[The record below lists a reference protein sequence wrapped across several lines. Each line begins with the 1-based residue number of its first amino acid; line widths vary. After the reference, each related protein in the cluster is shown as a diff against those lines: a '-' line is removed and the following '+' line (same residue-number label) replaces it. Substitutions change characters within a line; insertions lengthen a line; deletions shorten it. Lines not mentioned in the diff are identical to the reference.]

1 MLRMDQVHVLRHKVL
16 TEGRSIRRVAR
27 ELGLSRNTVI
37 KYLEQSEPVRRQRRS
52 RRRPVWE
59 RVKPR
64 LEELIADWEQRT
76 TGKQRITAMRLYRQL
91 RTEGFRV
98 GRTLVDDYWR
108 ERRRQRAEVY
118 IPLIYRPGEAQIDF
132 FEVVVEVDGERRKA
146 WEFLL
151 RLMYSG
157 REFAW
162 LYERCDQL
170 AFLDGHVR
178 AFTHLGGVARR
189 CVYDN
194 LGLAVRK
201 IVGAQRE
208 LTGRFLAL
216 VSHYLFEPDFTRIGE
231 GHDKGGVESRGKAIR
246 LQHLTP
252 IPRGNDL
259 EGISRQLLADLD
271 AAFDAHPDATRK
283 SAGDL
288 WAQER
293 TQLLPLPAACFE
305 VRKPLP
311 VEISSRS
318 MVRIQG
324 AWYSVPSRWARL
336 HATAYIG
343 VDDVR
348 ITCMGE
354 SVTHPRARFG
364 VRQVRYRHY
373 LAELA
378 RKPHAVRQVAPEL
391 IAELGAPWSGLWD
404 LLSAAHGELEAARV
418 LARLLGAVCEHGE
431 DRVRRALEAAVN
443 QHRIGVLELST
454 TQPALV
460 NQIAVPD
467 ALASYVVEAGRA
479 ADYDH
484 LLLANGD
491 AHE

>member
-1 MLRMDQVHVLRHKVL
+1 MLKMDQVHVLRHKVL
-16 TEGRSIRRVAR
+16 KEGQSIRRVAR
-27 ELGLSRNTVI
+27 ELGLSRNTVT
-37 KYLEQSEPVRRQRRS
+37 KYLGLPEPVRSS
-52 RRRPVWE
+52 RHRGRPVLE
-59 RVKPR
+59 AVTPR
-64 LEELIADWEQRT
+64 LEELIAEWEPRT
-76 TGKQRITAMRLYRQL
+76 TAKQRITAMRLHRQL
-91 RTEGFRV
+91 VCEGYRV
-98 GRTLVDDYWR
+98 GRTLVGDYWR

-118 IPLIYRPGEAQIDF
+118 VPLINRPGEAQIDF

-146 WEFLL
+146 WEFLM

-178 AFTHLGGVARR
+178 AFAHLGGVARR

-194 LGLAVRK
+194 LAAAVRK
-201 IVGAQRE
+201 IVGARRE
-208 LTGRFLAL
+208 LTGRFQAL
-216 VSHYLFEPDFTRIGE
+216 VSHYLFEPDFARIGE

-246 LQHLTP
+246 LAHLTP
-252 IPRGNDL
+252 IPRGDSL
-259 EGISRQLLADLD
+259 EAISLHLLTDLD
-271 AAFDAHPDATRK
+271 AAFAARRDA
-283 SAGDL
+283 SSEL

-293 TQLLPLPAACFE
+293 IQLLPVPATSFE
-305 VRKPLP
+305 VRKAIP

-318 MVRIQG
+318 MVRLEG

-336 HATAYIG
+336 NATAYLG

-364 VRQVRYRHY
+364 TRQIRYRHY
-373 LAELA
+373 LPELS

-391 IAELGAPWSGLWD
+391 IAELGAPWSGLWG
-404 LLSAAHGELEAARV
+404 LLCGTHGELEAARV

-431 DRVRRALEAAVN
+431 DRVRLALEAAIN
-443 QHRIGVLELST
+443 RHRSEASDLLAPGAEIENV
-454 TQPALV
+454 
-460 NQIAVPD
+460 AVPD
-467 ALASYVVEAGRA
+467 ALSSYVIEAGRA
-479 ADYDH
+479 SDYDH
-484 LLLANGD
+484 LLLANGA